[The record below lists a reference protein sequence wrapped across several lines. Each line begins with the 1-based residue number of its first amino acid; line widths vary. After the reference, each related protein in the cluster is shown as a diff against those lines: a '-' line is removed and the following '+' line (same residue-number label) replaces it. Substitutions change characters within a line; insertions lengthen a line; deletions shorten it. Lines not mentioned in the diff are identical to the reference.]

1 MKVSKATAYALHAM
15 MYMVRHRTQLPVT
28 AESIAKAEGIPCGYL
43 SKILQQLA
51 RAGFLKGVRKNK
63 RGYEFARPP
72 EEISVLE
79 LVEVVEGGPTF
90 SNCLFKHCEC
100 GGTTDSCHIYA
111 QWFEAMEKMR
121 KLLGETNLVAATW
134 NHPEHRFVDSF
145 AMGDSSK

>member
-51 RAGFLKGVRKNK
+51 GAGFLKGVRKSK
-63 RGYEFARPP
+63 RGYAFARPP

-79 LVEVVEGGPTF
+79 LVDLVEGGPKF
-90 SNCLFKHCEC
+90 RDCLFRHCEC
-100 GGTTDSCHIYA
+100 AGTTENCPIYA
-111 QWFEAMEKMR
+111 QWFEAMSAMR
-121 KLLGETNLVAATW
+121 KLLQETNLVTATW
-134 NHPEHRFVDSF
+134 DHPEHRFDEPF
-145 AMGDSSK
+145 TRDNSSK